1 MQSIKEEPAVYLQ
14 HMLTC
19 THLGHTLQPRWQSVY
34 LACSGAG
41 PALPYPE
48 GVCWFL
54 ASPARIGIFAKWSCV
69 LSCLC
74 LTDVCTQ
81 WGSTN
86 SFRMNKSVKKV
97 YQLLPME
104 WNKASFG
111 EDMFHRILRLHSGR
125 EDCSPVMGRLLTCHT
140 PGNTAYAGVSH
151 IWIPFHSSYM

>member
-1 MQSIKEEPAVYLQ
+1 MQSIKEEPAVHLQ
-14 HMLTC
+14 HTLLC

-41 PALPYPE
+41 PALPHPE

-54 ASPARIGIFAKWSCV
+54 ASPARIGIFEKWSCLIMLV
-69 LSCLC
+69 SF
-74 LTDVCTQ
+74 TDVCTQ

-86 SFRMNKSVKKV
+86 SFGMNESVKKV

-111 EDMFHRILRLHSGR
+111 EDRFHRILRLHQGR
-125 EDCSPVMGRLLTCHT
+125 EECSPVTDRHLTCHT

-151 IWIPFHSSYM
+151 IWIPFHSSYV